1 MFSSTG
7 SFNPCYHNGGCSQLC
22 AVVKGVK
29 ECRCLPGYKLLNN
42 YWCVRKSS
50 NCSANQFTCTN
61 GKCIS
66 QSFVCDTDDDC
77 SDKSDESSVV
87 CGELS
92 LFCYGCKAGVENVW
106 YRGTIFQ
113 VHIYKIF
120 QVKQFT
126 LHDKN
131 LF

>member
-1 MFSSTG
+1 MKDIWAKLEQKQMITFIVILMCFPTIYPINYDLTKCMFSPTG
-7 SFNPCYHNGGCSQLC
+7 SSNPCYHNGGCSQIC

-29 ECRCLPGYKLLNN
+29 ECRCLPGYKLLND
-42 YWCVRKSS
+42 YWCVREIS

-92 LFCYGCKAGVENVW
+92 LFC
-106 YRGTIFQ
+106 
-113 VHIYKIF
+113 
-120 QVKQFT
+120 
-126 LHDKN
+126 
-131 LF
+131 